1 MIQTIQYMESR
12 TYNDIMEELGQL
24 EATGIDV
31 SKYQKRANELME
43 EFKSTTEKARREAR
57 IVAMISCIFCILI
70 VAFAAIVNLSNLSL
84 KKDVSDKNA
93 IIENY
98 EQMVR
103 TLGIDTNRN
112 SKQHKTNGSLDSNEL
127 INENYQLLRKI
138 SVLENKMK
146 LIKHEYGIKV
156 IDDGKSYYLQ
166 ANKVDSALM
175 LLDVYRDKIYYD
187 VKKKE
192 WIVVR

>member
-1 MIQTIQYMESR
+1 MESR

-93 IIENY
+93 IIEKY

-103 TLGIDTNRN
+103 TLGIDKERN
-112 SKQHKTNGSLDSNEL
+112 SKRHKTNGSPDSNEL

-138 SVLENKMK
+138 SALENKMK

-175 LLDVYRDKIYYD
+175 LLDVYRDKIHYD
-187 VKKKE
+187 AKKKE
-192 WIVVR
+192 WIVVREK

>member
-1 MIQTIQYMESR
+1 MENR
-12 TYNDIMEELGQL
+12 TYNDIKEELGQL
-24 EATGIDV
+24 EAAGIDV
-31 SKYQKRANELME
+31 SRYQKRAKELME
-43 EFKSTTEKARREAR
+43 EFKSTTEKARRETR

-70 VAFAAIVNLSNLSL
+70 VAFAAIVNLSNLNL
-84 KKDVSDKNA
+84 KRDVSDKNA
-93 IIENY
+93 IIEKY

-103 TLGIDTNRN
+103 SLGIGKDRN
-112 SKQHKTNGSLDSNEL
+112 SKLHKTNGSPDSNEL
-127 INENYQLLRKI
+127 INENYQLLQKI
-138 SVLENKMK
+138 SDLENKMK

-175 LLDVYRDKIYYD
+175 LLDVYRDKIHYD
-187 VKKKE
+187 AKKKE

>member
-1 MIQTIQYMESR
+1 MENR

-24 EATGIDV
+24 EANGIDV
-31 SKYQKRANELME
+31 SKYQKRANELVE
-43 EFKSTTEKARREAR
+43 ELKSSTEKARRETR
-57 IVAMISCIFCILI
+57 NVAAISCIFCILI

-93 IIENY
+93 IIEKY

-103 TLGIDTNRN
+103 TLGIDKDRN
-112 SKQHKTNGSLDSNEL
+112 SKLHKTNGSPDSNEL
-127 INENYQLLRKI
+127 INENYQLLQKI
-138 SVLENKMK
+138 SDLENKMK

-156 IDDGKSYYLQ
+156 IDNGKSYYLQ

-175 LLDVYRDKIYYD
+175 LLDVYRDKIHYD
-187 VKKKE
+187 DKKKE

>member
-1 MIQTIQYMESR
+1 
-12 TYNDIMEELGQL
+12 
-24 EATGIDV
+24 
-31 SKYQKRANELME
+31 
-43 EFKSTTEKARREAR
+43 
-57 IVAMISCIFCILI
+57 
-70 VAFAAIVNLSNLSL
+70 
-84 KKDVSDKNA
+84 
-93 IIENY
+93 
-98 EQMVR
+98 MVR

-175 LLDVYRDKIYYD
+175 LWMY
-187 VKKKE
+187 
-192 WIVVR
+192 IVTRFIMMSKRRNGLLSDNDRV

>member
-1 MIQTIQYMESR
+1 MENR
-12 TYNDIMEELGQL
+12 TYNDIKEELGQL
-24 EATGIDV
+24 EAAGIDV
-31 SKYQKRANELME
+31 SRYQKRANELME
-43 EFKSTTEKARREAR
+43 EFKSTTEKARRETR

-70 VAFAAIVNLSNLSL
+70 VALAAIVNLSNLSL

-93 IIENY
+93 IIEKY

-103 TLGIDTNRN
+103 TLGIDTDGN
-112 SKQHKTNGSLDSNEL
+112 SKLHKTNGLPDSNEL
-127 INENYQLLRKI
+127 INENYQLLQRI
-138 SVLENKMK
+138 SDLENKMK

-175 LLDVYRDKIYYD
+175 LLDVYRDKIHYD
-187 VKKKE
+187 AKKKE
-192 WIVVR
+192 WIVVREK

>member
-1 MIQTIQYMESR
+1 
-12 TYNDIMEELGQL
+12 
-24 EATGIDV
+24 
-31 SKYQKRANELME
+31 
-43 EFKSTTEKARREAR
+43 
-57 IVAMISCIFCILI
+57 
-70 VAFAAIVNLSNLSL
+70 
-84 KKDVSDKNA
+84 
-93 IIENY
+93 
-98 EQMVR
+98 MVR
-103 TLGIDTNRN
+103 TLGIDTERN
-112 SKQHKTNGSLDSNEL
+112 SKQHKTNGSPDSNEL

-187 VKKKE
+187 VKRRNGLLSDNDR
-192 WIVVR
+192 V

>member
-1 MIQTIQYMESR
+1 MESS
-12 TYNDIMEELGQL
+12 TYNDIMQELRQL

-57 IVAMISCIFCILI
+57 IVAMISCIFCVLI

-103 TLGIDTNRN
+103 TLGIDTERN
-112 SKQHKTNGSLDSNEL
+112 SKQHKTNGSPDSNEL

-175 LLDVYRDKIYYD
+175 LLDVYRDKIHYD

>member
-1 MIQTIQYMESR
+1 MESR

-43 EFKSTTEKARREAR
+43 EFKATTEKARREAR

-70 VAFAAIVNLSNLSL
+70 VAFAAIVNLSNLNL
-84 KKDVSDKNA
+84 KRDVSDKNA
-93 IIENY
+93 IIEKY

-103 TLGIDTNRN
+103 TLGIDKERN
-112 SKQHKTNGSLDSNEL
+112 SKLHKTNGSPDSNEL
-127 INENYQLLRKI
+127 INENYQLLQKI
-138 SVLENKMK
+138 SDLENKMK

-156 IDDGKSYYLQ
+156 IDDGKSCYLQ

-175 LLDVYRDKIYYD
+175 LLNVYRDKIHYD
-187 VKKKE
+187 AKKKE
-192 WIVVR
+192 WIVVREK

>member
-1 MIQTIQYMESR
+1 MESR

-175 LLDVYRDKIYYD
+175 LLDVDRDKIYYD

>member
-1 MIQTIQYMESR
+1 MIQYMKNR

-24 EATGIDV
+24 EANGIDV

-70 VAFAAIVNLSNLSL
+70 VAFAAIVNLSNLNL
-84 KKDVSDKNA
+84 KRDVSDKNA
-93 IIENY
+93 IIEKY

-103 TLGIDTNRN
+103 TLGIDKERN
-112 SKQHKTNGSLDSNEL
+112 SKRHKTNGSPDSNEL
-127 INENYQLLRKI
+127 INENYQLLQKI
-138 SVLENKMK
+138 SDLENKMK

-175 LLDVYRDKIYYD
+175 LLDVYRDKIHYD
-187 VKKKE
+187 AKKKE

>member
-1 MIQTIQYMESR
+1 
-12 TYNDIMEELGQL
+12 MEELGQL

-70 VAFAAIVNLSNLSL
+70 VPFAAIVNLSNLSL

>member
-1 MIQTIQYMESR
+1 MESR

-112 SKQHKTNGSLDSNEL
+112 SKQHNTNGSLDSNEL

>member
-1 MIQTIQYMESR
+1 MESR

-112 SKQHKTNGSLDSNEL
+112 SKQQKTNGSLDSNEL

>member
-1 MIQTIQYMESR
+1 MENR
-12 TYNDIMEELGQL
+12 TYNDIKEELEQL
-24 EATGIDV
+24 ETAGIDV
-31 SKYQKRANELME
+31 SRYQKRANELME
-43 EFKSTTEKARREAR
+43 EFKSITEKARREAG
-57 IVAMISCIFCILI
+57 IVAMISCIFCVLI

-103 TLGIDTNRN
+103 TLGIDTERN
-112 SKQHKTNGSLDSNEL
+112 SKQHKTNGSPDSNEL

-175 LLDVYRDKIYYD
+175 LLDVYRDKIHYD

>member
-1 MIQTIQYMESR
+1 MIQYMESR
-12 TYNDIMEELGQL
+12 TYNDIMKELGQL
-24 EATGIDV
+24 EAAGIDV
-31 SKYQKRANELME
+31 SRYQKRANELME
-43 EFKSTTEKARREAR
+43 EFKSTTEKARKKTR

-70 VAFAAIVNLSNLSL
+70 VAFAAIVNLSNLNL
-84 KKDVSDKNA
+84 KRDVSDKNA
-93 IIENY
+93 IIEKY

-103 TLGIDTNRN
+103 TLGVDKDRN
-112 SKQHKTNGSLDSNEL
+112 SKLHKTNGSPDSNEL
-127 INENYQLLRKI
+127 INENYELLQKI
-138 SVLENKMK
+138 SDLENKMK

-175 LLDVYRDKIYYD
+175 LLDVYRDKIHYD
-187 VKKKE
+187 AKKKE

>member
-1 MIQTIQYMESR
+1 MESR

-57 IVAMISCIFCILI
+57 I

>member
-1 MIQTIQYMESR
+1 MKNR

-24 EATGIDV
+24 EANGIDV
-31 SKYQKRANELME
+31 SKYQKRANELVE
-43 EFKSTTEKARREAR
+43 ELKSSTEKARRETR
-57 IVAMISCIFCILI
+57 NVAVISCIFCILI

-93 IIENY
+93 IIEKY

-103 TLGIDTNRN
+103 TLGIDKDRN
-112 SKQHKTNGSLDSNEL
+112 SKLHKTNGSPDSNEL
-127 INENYQLLRKI
+127 VNENYQLLQKI
-138 SVLENKMK
+138 SDLENKMK
-146 LIKHEYGIKV
+146 LIKHEYGINV
-156 IDDGKSYYLQ
+156 IDNGKSYNLQ

-175 LLDVYRDKIYYD
+175 LLDVYRDKIHYD
-187 VKKKE
+187 AKKKE

>member
-1 MIQTIQYMESR
+1 MIQYMENR

-24 EATGIDV
+24 EANGIDV

-70 VAFAAIVNLSNLSL
+70 VAFAAIVNLSNLNL
-84 KKDVSDKNA
+84 KRDVSDKNA
-93 IIENY
+93 IIEKY

-103 TLGIDTNRN
+103 TLGIDKERN
-112 SKQHKTNGSLDSNEL
+112 SKRHKTNGSPDSNEL
-127 INENYQLLRKI
+127 INENYQLLQKI
-138 SVLENKMK
+138 SDLENKMK

-175 LLDVYRDKIYYD
+175 LLDVYRDKIHYD
-187 VKKKE
+187 AKKKE

>member
-1 MIQTIQYMESR
+1 MENR
-12 TYNDIMEELGQL
+12 TYNDIKEELEQL
-24 EATGIDV
+24 ETAGIDV
-31 SKYQKRANELME
+31 SRYQKRANELME
-43 EFKSTTEKARREAR
+43 EFKSITEKARREAR
-57 IVAMISCIFCILI
+57 IVAMISCIFCVLI

-103 TLGIDTNRN
+103 TLGIDTERN
-112 SKQHKTNGSLDSNEL
+112 SKQHKTNGSPDSNEL

-175 LLDVYRDKIYYD
+175 LLDVYRDKIHYD

-192 WIVVR
+192 WIVVESVN

>member
-1 MIQTIQYMESR
+1 MESR

-192 WIVVR
+192 WIVVSLNSATL

>member
-1 MIQTIQYMESR
+1 MESR
-12 TYNDIMEELGQL
+12 TYNDIMEELEQL

-98 EQMVR
+98 EQMVKK
-103 TLGIDTNRN
+103 LGIDTNRN
-112 SKQHKTNGSLDSNEL
+112 SKQHKTNGSPDSNEL

-175 LLDVYRDKIYYD
+175 LLDVYRDKIHYD

>member
-1 MIQTIQYMESR
+1 MESR

-43 EFKSTTEKARREAR
+43 EFKYTTEKARREAR

>member
-1 MIQTIQYMESR
+1 MESR

-57 IVAMISCIFCILI
+57 FVAMISCIFCILI

>member
-1 MIQTIQYMESR
+1 MENR

-43 EFKSTTEKARREAR
+43 EFKSTTEKARRETR

-93 IIENY
+93 IIEKY

-103 TLGIDTNRN
+103 TLGIDTDGN
-112 SKQHKTNGSLDSNEL
+112 SKLHKTNGLPDSNEL
-127 INENYQLLRKI
+127 INENYQLLQRI
-138 SVLENKMK
+138 SDLENKMK

-175 LLDVYRDKIYYD
+175 LLDVYRDKIHYD
-187 VKKKE
+187 AKKKE
-192 WIVVR
+192 WIVVREK

>member
-1 MIQTIQYMESR
+1 MENR
-12 TYNDIMEELGQL
+12 TYNDIKEELGQL
-24 EATGIDV
+24 EAAGIDV
-31 SKYQKRANELME
+31 SRYQKRARELME
-43 EFKSTTEKARREAR
+43 EFKSTTEKARRETR

-70 VAFAAIVNLSNLSL
+70 VAFAAIVNLSNLNL
-84 KKDVSDKNA
+84 KRDVSDKNA
-93 IIENY
+93 IIEKY

-103 TLGIDTNRN
+103 TLGIDTDRN
-112 SKQHKTNGSLDSNEL
+112 SKLHKTNGSPDSNEL
-127 INENYQLLRKI
+127 INENFQLLQKI
-138 SVLENKMK
+138 SDLENKMK